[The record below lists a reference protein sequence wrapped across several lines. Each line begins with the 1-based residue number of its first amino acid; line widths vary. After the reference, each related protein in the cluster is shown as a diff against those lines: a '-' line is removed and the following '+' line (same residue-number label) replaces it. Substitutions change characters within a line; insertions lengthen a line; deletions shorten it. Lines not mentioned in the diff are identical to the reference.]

1 MSAEKRKLPRRN
13 FSYYMRLMDENSGQL
28 LGHLTDIST
37 GGFKADSASAL
48 QTNKDFRLRVELSS
62 EVAAKNSM
70 VFQARSRWCH
80 TDPIDPTTYNVG
92 FQITNMSAG
101 DFEIF
106 LRLFEKY
113 GSRGNSNTGKSAED
127 YRWR

>member
-1 MSAEKRKLPRRN
+1 MAAEKRKLPRRD
-13 FSYYMRLMDENSGQL
+13 FSYYMRLMDENTGKL

-48 QTNKDFRLRVELSS
+48 PLNTDFRLRVELSND
-62 EVAAKNSM
+62 VAAKNAM

-92 FQITNMSAG
+92 FQITSMSAG

-106 LRLFEKY
+106 LRMFEKY
-113 GSRGNSNTGKSAED
+113 GTASDSGRNISAED
-127 YRWR
+127 YRGR